1 MGDTSRHLTYFKVE
15 NFKRF
20 ESFEMKDLGQFNLIV
35 GDNNVGKTSVLEAL
49 LPTESID
56 ETLNSLFSALNF
68 RRLKHSYTFSDIEL
82 YANRSKVMPLNYYS
96 IVFSRKYTTNESSL
110 RAISIDKIKKEVNF
124 HPIVISGEDHGRVY
138 GFHVQANYNSDNS
151 VYRFPYIPFY
161 KGHDSDLTSFYS
173 KLKENKLLKRN
184 FIKSLSTIVSDLEDI
199 DLSFSDRDRDAR
211 PFITVYLKHSDA
223 ALPLAMFGDGTLKL
237 FRLLAEIIL
246 NRGGRLM
253 IDEVD
258 TGIYFKRFKEFWKV
272 ILLTAK
278 ENDVQLFMTTHNEEC
293 IRYFKEVLEEELPE
307 LQKDVRNITLVENSE
322 TKEVTAHTFDY
333 DQFEHAINV
342 GNEIR
347 G

>member
-49 LPTESID
+49 LVD
-56 ETLNSLFSALNF
+56 ENEMVFFNSLAEALYF
-68 RRLKHSYTFSDIEL
+68 RKIKSTYTIEDVKL
-82 YANRSKVMPLNYYS
+82 YANYATSNNRLFDYS
-96 IVFSRKYTTNESSL
+96 IDYEWSNDNGHTKLSVNINERNRTIYFRHDGVLKLVPGNREQYNFSEPIQRYNL
-110 RAISIDKIKKEVNF
+110 PFNF
-124 HPIVISGEDHGRVY
+124 
-138 GFHVQANYNSDNS
+138 
-151 VYRFPYIPFY
+151 IPFY
-161 KGHDSDLTSFYS
+161 KGHDADLATFYS
-173 KLKENKLLKRN
+173 KLQLNRSLKKS
-184 FIKSLSTIVSDLEDI
+184 FIKSLNSLIPKLEDI
-199 DLSFSDRDRDAR
+199 ELSIPYPDST
-211 PFITVYLKHSDA
+211 PYLIVYQNEMDSA
-223 ALPLAMFGDGTLKL
+223 IPLALFGDGTIKL

-246 NRGGRLM
+246 NKGGRLM

-272 ILLTAK
+272 ILLTAR

-307 LQKDVRNITLVENSE
+307 LQKDVRNITLVENSK

>member
-1 MGDTSRHLTYFKVE
+1 MADTSRHLTYFKVE

-49 LPTESID
+49 LVD
-56 ETLNSLFSALNF
+56 EREIFLLNSLARALEFRKIKSPYKIEDLDLFVNKLKSLYSGGEFSINYEWINKSLEPTK
-68 RRLKHSYTFSDIEL
+68 LSLIFSVNNLILE
-82 YANRSKVMPLNYYS
+82 
-96 IVFSRKYTTNESSL
+96 
-110 RAISIDKIKKEVNF
+110 IKKEGLIRGSN
-124 HPIVISGEDHGRVY
+124 GNRG
-138 GFHVQANYNSDNS
+138 NYNFSENIGK
-151 VYRFPYIPFY
+151 FNIPFNFIPFH
-161 KGHDSDLTSFYS
+161 KGHDTDLLIFYKTLQKSSDKKAKFINSLRLIIPDIFNIEPSVD
-173 KLKENKLLKRN
+173 ENVPGLLVFQN
-184 FIKSLSTIVSDLEDI
+184 NNEAVI
-199 DLSFSDRDRDAR
+199 
-211 PFITVYLKHSDA
+211 
-223 ALPLAMFGDGTLKL
+223 PLALFGDGALKL
-237 FRLLAEIIL
+237 FRLLAEIII
-246 NRGGRLM
+246 NYGNRLM

-258 TGIYFKRFKEFWKV
+258 TGIYYKRFKEFWKA

-293 IRYFKEVLEEELPE
+293 IKYFKEVLEEELPE

-322 TKEVTAHTFDY
+322 NKKVTAHTFDY